1 MISCNI
7 TLRSEWIDNWADY
20 LNWPHLQKLQ
30 KLISMRKLR
39 RSISNHWGFSNIRS
53 SRSGNKRNHST
64 LGFTILPL
72 LHNAHILHLVDVNG
86 FIFQVVFPK
95 HTITDYAF
103 KFKSIQ
109 LLTTLSNSKAYFH
122 WNAQIYNFWVFIE
135 HFCHPVSKNRPNLTD
150 LILVKILS
158 DRPCTRKLLLSS
170 IRMIA
175 VIQWWY
181 HYYHNQGRSDMMIP
195 LLSQ

>member
-7 TLRSEWIDNWADY
+7 TMRSEWIDNWADY

-103 KFKSIQ
+103 KFKSIFPWGCTN
-109 LLTTLSNSKAYFH
+109 LFIVITFEFSLSTFA
-122 WNAQIYNFWVFIE
+122 AQ
-135 HFCHPVSKNRPNLTD
+135 CP
-150 LILVKILS
+150 KI
-158 DRPCTRKLLLSS
+158 DQ
-170 IRMIA
+170 I
-175 VIQWWY
+175 
-181 HYYHNQGRSDMMIP
+181 
-195 LLSQ
+195 